1 VFPLRD
7 TAVCRRV
14 PLAVLALIAL
24 DALAFLHE
32 LRLPPA
38 RLDPFIELFGV
49 IPARYV
55 HPQWAAAEGY
65 PADWRPLLVHMF
77 LHGGWAHLLGNLWM
91 LKIFGDNV
99 EDRMGPGRFL
109 LFYLLCGGAALA
121 AHVGMER
128 DSVLPVVGASGA
140 IAGVMGAYWAMFPR
154 ARVVVLVP
162 VIVFPLI
169 LEVPAPLFLGFW
181 FLGQLWSGSLALSS
195 SAFEGGVAW
204 WAHAGGF
211 VAGLLL
217 FPLFVR
223 RDRWRRAD
231 PGYMEGRS
239 GRHARGFAGAWGR
252 RRGL

>member
-1 VFPLRD
+1 MFPLRD
-7 TAVCRRV
+7 TAARHHF
-14 PLAVLALIAL
+14 PLAVLALAVL
-24 DALAFLHE
+24 NALAFLHE
-32 LRLPPA
+32 LRLPPQL
-38 RLDPFIELFGV
+38 LDAFIERFGV
-49 IPARYV
+49 VPARFT
-55 HPQWAAAEGY
+55 HADWAE
-65 PADWRPLLVHMF
+65 ADWRPLLAHMF

-109 LFYLLCGGAALA
+109 VFYLLCGGAALA

-162 VIVFPLI
+162 VIVYPLI

-181 FLGQLWSGSLALSS
+181 FLGQLWSGSLAVAS

-217 FPLFVR
+217 FPLFVL
-223 RDRWRRAD
+223 RDRWRRSD
-231 PGYMEGRS
+231 PGYVEL
-239 GRHARGFAGAWGR
+239 RGA
-252 RRGL
+252 RRGRGWSRG